1 MGLLLFAA
9 LFADIVYCIYMDY
22 IILTFPRSGSNY
34 LRELIKQKLRDP
46 NNPDI
51 PINIP
56 KTHSISECDGKRVIS
71 IIRDPFDTMK
81 SLITLALSFPENPEF
96 AVESG
101 ESFKFP
107 ANQYM
112 ETYSYIMDNSDLII
126 DYRDLISRPN
136 DVIDY
141 LAQSMNLVV
150 NKEEYVNELVDGP
163 NHLVSSTTSKLYNNI
178 NYLKHLP
185 GNGLSF
191 ACMNYYKGALKKTI
205 KFI

>member
-1 MGLLLFAA
+1 
-9 LFADIVYCIYMDY
+9 MDY

-34 LRELIKQKLRDP
+34 LRELIRQKLRDP

-51 PINIP
+51 PIDIP
-56 KTHSISECDGKRVIS
+56 KTHSTSESDGKKVIS

-81 SLITLALSFPENPEF
+81 SLITLALNFPENPEF

-101 ESFKFP
+101 EVFKFP

-112 ETYSYIMDNSDLII
+112 ETYSYIIDNSDLII

-150 NKEEYVNELVDGP
+150 NKEEYVNELVDSP
-163 NHLVSSTTSKLYNNI
+163 NHLVSSTTSNLYNTI
-178 NYLKHLP
+178 NYVKHLP
-185 GNGLSF
+185 GNGLAF

>member
-1 MGLLLFAA
+1 
-9 LFADIVYCIYMDY
+9 MDY

-34 LRELIKQKLRDP
+34 LHELIKQKLRDP

-51 PINIP
+51 PIDIP
-56 KTHSISECDGKRVIS
+56 KTHSISESDGKKVIS

-81 SLITLALSFPENPEF
+81 SLITLALNFPENPEF

-101 ESFKFP
+101 EVFKFP

-112 ETYSYIMDNSDLII
+112 ETYSYIIDNSDLII

-150 NKEEYVNELVDGP
+150 NKEEYVNELFDSP
-163 NHLVSSTTSKLYNNI
+163 NHLVSSTTSKLYNTI
-178 NYLKHLP
+178 NYVKHLP
-185 GNGLSF
+185 GNGLAF